1 MGVAALVFLSCPR
14 PELPVIVIPV
24 IHFLQVSQHRGRGSV
39 GKFRRTGGATGCE
52 EQGDAQY
59 PSADSQKR
67 IRGIGIKTSLDVNFS
82 SVSRSRPK
90 SELSIR
96 QGPSS

>member
-1 MGVAALVFLSCPR
+1 MSGSSGALEEPQAARSR
-14 PELPVIVIPV
+14 
-24 IHFLQVSQHRGRGSV
+24 
-39 GKFRRTGGATGCE
+39 ATLNI
-52 EQGDAQY
+52 

-82 SVSRSRPK
+82 SVSLSRPK